1 MREVDRPQLTEVGRG
16 FQRRIVPRGWFK
28 TAGILLAALTVA
40 AACGGGSASSGGG
53 KKYVVGISNTLTGNG
68 FREEMIC
75 SVKAQA
81 KASGLVSRI
90 VTANRNTDPSGQI
103 ADMRSL
109 ISAGVN
115 VIVVNPSD
123 LSALDGVIKQA
134 SDKGIVVVTVDQ
146 GVTAPEAYQVH
157 NDQVKYA
164 ELGADWLFKQI
175 GGKGNVVEM
184 RGVNGVSA
192 DADRHKG
199 FQQTLA
205 RYPDIKVVKETFT
218 NWSLD
223 PAAQQTRDILS
234 SGIKVDGIWTSG
246 IDSTVVDTFQTA
258 KKPFVPVVGADNAG
272 FLNDLINFK
281 SQGLVGAAVTNPP
294 TVGGAGLAIGLDVLQ
309 GKKQPHLVQLNP
321 QIWDNTS
328 TAGMT
333 QLQSHAD
340 PKLDAYYSVSYQV
353 APYTTYQKADLIGC
367 QGP

>member
-1 MREVDRPQLTEVGRG
+1 MN
-16 FQRRIVPRGWFK
+16 RGWFK
-28 TAGILLAALTVA
+28 AAGALLATVVVS
-40 AACGGGSASSGGG
+40 AACGGSSDSSSNSSGGG

-75 SVKAQA
+75 SIKAQA
-81 KASGLVSRI
+81 KASGVVSKVI
-90 VTANRNTDPSGQI
+90 TANRNTDPSGQI

-109 ISAGVN
+109 ISAGAN
-115 VIVVNPSD
+115 VIVLNPSD
-123 LSALDGVIKQA
+123 LSALDAVIKQA
-134 SDKGIVVVTVDQ
+134 ADKGIVVVTVDQ
-146 GVTAPEAYQVH
+146 GVTSPDAYQVH

-164 ELGADWLFKQI
+164 SLGAEWLFKQM

-184 RGVNGVSA
+184 RGINGVSA

-199 FQQTLA
+199 FQATLA
-205 RYPDIKVVKETFT
+205 KYPDIKVVKETFT

-246 IDSTVVDTFQTA
+246 IDSTVVDTFVTA
-258 KKPFVPVVGADNAG
+258 KKPFVPIVGADNAG
-272 FLNDLINFK
+272 FIGDLINMK
-281 SQGLVGAAVTNPP
+281 SQNLVGAAVTNPP

-309 GKKQPHLVQLNP
+309 GKKHPKLVQLDP

-328 TAGMT
+328 QTGM
-333 QLQSHAD
+333 QNLQSHAD

-353 APYTTYQKADLIGC
+353 APYTTNSKTDLIGC

>member
-1 MREVDRPQLTEVGRG
+1 M
-16 FQRRIVPRGWFK
+16 IRGWSK
-28 TAGILLAALTVA
+28 VVGILLAAATVSV
-40 AACGGGSASSGGG
+40 ACGGSNNNSGGG
-53 KKYVVGISNTLTGNG
+53 SKKYVVGISNTLTGNG

-81 KASGLVSRI
+81 KASGVVSKII
-90 VTANRNTDPSGQI
+90 VANRNTDPSGQI

-109 ISAGVN
+109 IAAGAN

-123 LSALDGVIKQA
+123 LSALDPVIKQA

-164 ELGADWLFKQI
+164 QLGAEWLFKQI

-199 FQQTLA
+199 FQQALA
-205 RYPDIKVVKETFT
+205 KYPDVKVVKETFT

-234 SGIKVDGIWTSG
+234 SGLKVDGIWTSG
-246 IDSTVVDTFQTA
+246 IDSTVVDTFVTA

-272 FLNDLINFK
+272 FIGDLINLK
-281 SQGLVGAAVTNPP
+281 SQGLAGAAVTNPP

-309 GKKQPHLVQLNP
+309 GKKHDHLVQLDP
-321 QIWDNTS
+321 QIWDNQSAT
-328 TAGMT
+328 GMQ

-353 APYTTYQKADLIGC
+353 APYTTYTKDDLIGC
-367 QGP
+367 QGV